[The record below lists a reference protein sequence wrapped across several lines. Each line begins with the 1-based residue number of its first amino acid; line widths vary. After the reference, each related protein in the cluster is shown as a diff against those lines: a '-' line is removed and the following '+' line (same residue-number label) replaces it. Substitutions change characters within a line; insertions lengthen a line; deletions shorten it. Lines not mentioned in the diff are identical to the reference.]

1 VRAAQARQ
9 ETLLFG
15 RRRSPRHR
23 GRIRPAGRALLRRLS
38 VALARGPI
46 SPPLVALAAAPRLHP
61 PPVATRQASWE
72 ILL

>member
-46 SPPLVALAAAPRLHP
+46 SPPCGAGRSPTASPAARGRHGKP
-61 PPVATRQASWE
+61 P
-72 ILL
+72 